1 MLKEHAAAAS
11 NLASKRK
18 AVACCDVLLC
28 RTEHATTASK
38 LVESKE
44 AAVCAVKSTHDDCL
58 DRKHAE
64 RKEGGRRRVAEHAAP
79 TDVSARRRP
88 REGRQQ
94 QSEVAPLPIW
104 PENASRV
111 PPQKDGSQ
119 GCEEVRPFRKAGGGL
134 LDRGARRERGGS
146 PPPSSEAAVRASP
159 QTQGGRVGEE
169 NIAGRPWPSP

>member
-88 REGRQQ
+88 RGGDSSRVKSHRCRSGQRSIASAAPEGR
-94 QSEVAPLPIW
+94 I
-104 PENASRV
+104 
-111 PPQKDGSQ
+111 
-119 GCEEVRPFRKAGGGL
+119 AGM
-134 LDRGARRERGGS
+134 RRS
-146 PPPSSEAAVRASP
+146 PPV
-159 QTQGGRVGEE
+159 
-169 NIAGRPWPSP
+169 

>member
-111 PPQKDGSQ
+111 PPRAEDGSQ
-119 GCEEVRPFRKAGGGL
+119 GCEEVRPFRKAGGAFSTEGL
-134 LDRGARRERGGS
+134 VENEAGLPRPRRKWQYERA
-146 PPPSSEAAVRASP
+146 PKP
-159 QTQGGRVGEE
+159 RVGGWERKYRR
-169 NIAGRPWPSP
+169 RPWPPP